1 MLTSPSCFH
10 SQSRQFVLCSSLGV
24 PPFPPLLPTIPG
36 RGIVMRKRRE
46 SGERKGRRLNEGEKG
61 GEKERIGEEHVWGR
75 FKEEKEDLYD
85 R

>member
-1 MLTSPSCFH
+1 
-10 SQSRQFVLCSSLGV
+10 
-24 PPFPPLLPTIPG
+24 
-36 RGIVMRKRRE
+36 MRKRRE